1 MVNTY
6 ALKKTL
12 IQLATPYFIL
22 NSVISLLHPVLR
34 FTPGVCELVSDD
46 CTLDFV
52 SQTLYQQKYNV
63 SGKNNIINKYTNSKI
78 SFLGGGGGGQRPLC
92 PLGSQNSKVYIKK
105 WTKVEILLRLDLFCF
120 FGHRFFS
127 KFIYFEMFDKKHV
140 MLFLKEKFSKISE
153 SFFRLP

>member
-78 SFLGGGGGGQRPLC
+78 SFLGGWEWEATSTLSTGQPK
-92 PLGSQNSKVYIKK
+92 SQSVHKKVDKSRDFIAFRF
-105 WTKVEILLRLDLFCF
+105 ILLFWT
-120 FGHRFFS
+120 
-127 KFIYFEMFDKKHV
+127 
-140 MLFLKEKFSKISE
+140 
-153 SFFRLP
+153 